1 MVRKNLTEKC
11 YFFASNGW
19 RLNIILGECFF
30 ILYSSLPFRDSG
42 KQTSNISGLALNM
55 AGPEGRHDQK
65 NHPVENSLD
74 G

>member
-1 MVRKNLTEKC
+1 MKYHSWGV
-11 YFFASNGW
+11 
-19 RLNIILGECFF
+19 FF
-30 ILYSSLPFRDSG
+30 ILYSSLPFRDSR

-65 NHPVENSLD
+65 DHPVENSLD